1 MKQDEIDRPPD
12 RSDKRIHAALPIR
25 VTYWDNDVKPRLAM
39 ACTYDI
45 SPRGARVTTLPGMA
59 RVGEILAVEQGRNKA
74 CCRVVWVGDDGS
86 PRRGQMG
93 IQCIDPEASLWD
105 AELRYMQEQ
114 YDPMVPQGLFG
125 RMKWAGS
132 LDRDRRRYR
141 RFQVAGLAE
150 LLRHGTET
158 GSVQAEL
165 KDLSSF
171 GCLVTSKDPM
181 VAGTNLKLSLSVANY
196 DLCLK
201 GRVLHVSGNLVLGI
215 EFREIRKGDRQLLD
229 HLLQKLDVPDLATKP
244 MAEAA
249 RISG

>member
-1 MKQDEIDRPPD
+1 
-12 RSDKRIHAALPIR
+12 
-25 VTYWDNDVKPRLAM
+25 VTYWDKDLKPRLAT

-45 SPRGARVTTLPGMA
+45 SLRGARVTTLPGMA
-59 RVGEILAVEQGRNKA
+59 GVGEILAVEQGRNRA
-74 CCRVVWVGDDGS
+74 WCRVVWVGVDGS
-86 PRRGQMG
+86 QRRGQMG
-93 IQCIDPEASLWD
+93 IQCIDSDATLWR

-114 YDPMVPQGLFG
+114 YDPMVPEGLLG

-132 LDRDRRRYR
+132 LDRGRRRYR
-141 RFQVAGLAE
+141 RFQVAGLVE
-150 LLRHGTET
+150 FLRHGAET

-171 GCLVTSKDPM
+171 GCLVTSKGPM
-181 VAGTNLKLSLSVANY
+181 VAGTDLKVSLSVANY
-196 DLCLK
+196 DLRLT
-201 GRVLHVSGNLVLGI
+201 GRVRHASGNLVLGI

>member
-1 MKQDEIDRPPD
+1 MKQDGTDQPPD

-25 VTYWDNDVKPRLAM
+25 VTYWDKEVKPRLAM

-45 SPRGARVTTLPGMA
+45 SPRGARVTALPGLA
-59 RVGEILAVEQGRNKA
+59 GVGEILAVEQGRNKTW
-74 CCRVVWVGDDGS
+74 CRVVWVGDDS
-86 PRRGQMG
+86 SQRRGQIG
-93 IQCIDPEASLWD
+93 IQCIDSDATLWK

-114 YDPMVPQGLFG
+114 YDPMAPEGLLG
-125 RMKWAGS
+125 RMKWIGS

-141 RFQVAGLAE
+141 RFQVAGLVE
-150 LLRHGTET
+150 LLRHGADT
-158 GSVQAEL
+158 GSLQGEL

-181 VAGTNLKLSLSVANY
+181 VAGTDVKLSLRVANY
-196 DLCLK
+196 DLRLK
-201 GRVLHVSGNLVLGI
+201 GRVLHASGNLVLGI
-215 EFREIRKGDRQLLD
+215 EFRQIRKGDRQLLD

-249 RISG
+249 RISV

>member
-1 MKQDEIDRPPD
+1 MRKDETDRPPD

-25 VTYWDNDVKPRLAM
+25 VTYWDKEVKPRLAM

-59 RVGEILAVEQGRNKA
+59 GVGEILAVEQGRNKA
-74 CCRVVWVGDDGS
+74 CCRVVWVGDDS
-86 PRRGQMG
+86 SQRRGQMG
-93 IQCIDPEASLWD
+93 IQCIDPEATLWE

-114 YDPMVPQGLFG
+114 YDPMVPESLFG
-125 RMKWAGS
+125 RMKWVGS
-132 LDRDRRRYR
+132 FDRDRRRYR
-141 RFQVAGLAE
+141 RFEVAGLVE
-150 LLRHGTET
+150 LLRHGADS
-158 GSVQAEL
+158 GAVQAEL

-171 GCLVTSKDPM
+171 GCLVKSKGPM
-181 VAGTNLKLSLSVANY
+181 VAGTDLKLSLSVANY
-196 DLCLK
+196 DLRLK
-201 GRVLHVSGNLVLGI
+201 GRVRHASGYLVLGI

-244 MAEAA
+244 MAKAA

>member
-1 MKQDEIDRPPD
+1 MKRDETDRQPD

-25 VTYWDNDVKPRLAM
+25 VTYWDKDVRPRLAM

-45 SPRGARVTTLPGMA
+45 SPRGARVTLLPGMTGA
-59 RVGEILAVEQGRNKA
+59 GEILAVEQGRNKA
-74 CCRVVWVGDDGS
+74 CCRVVWVGDEKS
-86 PRRGQMG
+86 QRRGQMG
-93 IQCIDPEASLWD
+93 IQCIDPEATLWE

-114 YDPMVPQGLFG
+114 YDPMVPEGLLG

-141 RFQVAGLAE
+141 RFQVNGIVE
-150 LLRHGTET
+150 LLRHGTDT

-165 KDLSSF
+165 RDLSSF
-171 GCLVTSKDPM
+171 GCLVTSRGAM
-181 VAGTNLKLSLSVANY
+181 VAGTDVKVSLNVADYELS
-196 DLCLK
+196 LK
-201 GRVLHVSGNLVLGI
+201 GRVLHARGDLGLGI

-229 HLLQKLDVPDLATKP
+229 RLLQKLDVQDLASKP

-249 RISG
+249 RMSG